1 MLTRSITY
9 FTPSGITCD
18 SCKEPIYGTRV
29 VCVECGLRFTFD
41 FCDKPACVGCTIP
54 SRDDIAAPHLPTHD
68 FVKIRAPILHY
79 REIGRVLR
87 DAKAGLERARGL
99 LEEREWR
106 RRDREFLKNLAEA
119 QAGDGEKS
127 GEGAEENE
135 DGGDGQDS
143 EGTVTSPENDKDVA
157 PATHE
162 SAEFFDEVPAVACLK
177 CKTAISR
184 PCLYCIDCPCA
195 LSATQTPSFNV
206 MTDQDILSTEES
218 EPLIC
223 WDCDEQEA
231 GFDQG
236 EHHLATHN
244 LVRCM
249 EVQVEEV
256 PGPEED
262 NTTEKRLGAL
272 EQQMV
277 GLRGQMEKIEALLH
291 ALTNTLTG

>member
-1 MLTRSITY
+1 M
-9 FTPSGITCD
+9 
-18 SCKEPIYGTRV
+18 
-29 VCVECGLRFTFD
+29 ECGLRFTFD

-54 SRDDIAAPHLPTHD
+54 SRDDIAVPHLPTHD
-68 FVKIRAPILHY
+68 FVKIRAPILHH

-106 RRDREFLKNLAEA
+106 RRDREFWKNLAGA
-119 QAGDGEKS
+119 QAGDQEKS

-135 DGGDGQDS
+135 DDGDGQDS
-143 EGTVTSPENDKDVA
+143 EGTVTSPRNDKDVVA
-157 PATHE
+157 PARQE
-162 SAEFFDEVPAVACLK
+162 SAEFFDEVLAMTCLN

-184 PCLYCIDCPCA
+184 PCLYCIDCPGA
-195 LSATQTPSFNV
+195 LSVTPSLDV
-206 MTDQDILSTEES
+206 MADQDIPYAEES
-218 EPLIC
+218 EPFIC
-223 WDCDEQEA
+223 WDCDVQEA

-244 LVRCM
+244 LVRCI

-262 NTTEKRLGAL
+262 NTTEKRFGAL
-272 EQQMV
+272 EQQIV
-277 GLRGQMEKIEALLH
+277 GLRDQMEKIEALLH
-291 ALTNTLTG
+291 ALANARTG